1 MNRNKILFWKLVE
14 PEHLRARA
22 YCRKLMKNREDGDDL
37 YQDSLVSALTRFE
50 GLRETKAF
58 RSWLYRIISNGYI
71 SRVRRPWYQR
81 LLPIDDR
88 IEQTVAGEN
97 PVPMQAA
104 KRRLEIAFRAVSPDD
119 RALITLFEVQGWSVA
134 ELTEMTGKSTGAI
147 KVRLSRARG
156 KMRNALTK
164 YFAQADPDRRIGT
177 INSKDKVCVVTKP
190 IKD

>member
-37 YQDSLVSALTRFE
+37 YQDSLVSALTKFE
-50 GLRETKAF
+50 NLRETKAF
-58 RSWLYRIISNGYI
+58 KAWLYRIITNGYI

-81 LLPIDDR
+81 LLPLDDQ
-88 IEQTVAGEN
+88 IEETLAGEN

-119 RALITLFEVQGWSVA
+119 RALITLFEIQSWSVA
-134 ELTEMTGKSTGAI
+134 ELAEMTGRSAGSI
-147 KVRLSRARG
+147 KVRLSRARS
-156 KMRNALTK
+156 KMRDALTK
-164 YFAQADPDRRIGT
+164 YFAEADPDRRIGT